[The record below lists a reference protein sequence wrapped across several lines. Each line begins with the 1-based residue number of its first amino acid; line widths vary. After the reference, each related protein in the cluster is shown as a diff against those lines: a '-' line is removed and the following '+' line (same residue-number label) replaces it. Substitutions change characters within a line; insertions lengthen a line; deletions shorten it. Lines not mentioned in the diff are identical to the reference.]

1 MVREGKKEETE
12 RISKE
17 KRSVRLSRRCV
28 SEKNNCDTVPLTQ
41 SGGEEMAENDSM
53 DCADVLIVP
62 VGEDNKLCSQYY
74 TSVGEIDSNNIRGV
88 DIGGTVFGG
97 GGEVLTVNVPVING
111 GTQYQN
117 QHTQYVDS
125 TRNIVIAELAPVF
138 SVGITE
144 VRRVTGD

>member
-1 MVREGKKEETE
+1 M
-12 RISKE
+12 
-17 KRSVRLSRRCV
+17 
-28 SEKNNCDTVPLTQ
+28 
-41 SGGEEMAENDSM
+41 
-53 DCADVLIVP
+53 
-62 VGEDNKLCSQYY
+62 
-74 TSVGEIDSNNIRGV
+74 
-88 DIGGTVFGG
+88 GTVFGG

>member
-1 MVREGKKEETE
+1 MVVDKKFFY
-12 RISKE
+12 I
-17 KRSVRLSRRCV
+17 
-28 SEKNNCDTVPLTQ
+28 
-41 SGGEEMAENDSM
+41 
-53 DCADVLIVP
+53 
-62 VGEDNKLCSQYY
+62 
-74 TSVGEIDSNNIRGV
+74 
-88 DIGGTVFGG
+88 
-97 GGEVLTVNVPVING
+97 VPVING